1 MAWSVIMAASFRTT
15 ASFAVFTLA
24 ALLSFA
30 ASSQT
35 QPPVEIFR
43 TQITGAYGC
52 DNTFRCFSAAHAFRQ
67 GTLVAH
73 ATGPAISIQIRG
85 PRNNWPL
92 QQLLLNTESRGS
104 LHGPVALGDDVL
116 VLTGSSS
123 RYNFKQVLYV
133 YSRANGVWSLI
144 QTLVLFRPEGF
155 DRTEVT
161 SLAIDG
167 NTLLVAGTRYDDS
180 APTRVLKRVDI
191 YTRSSTGLFARN
203 GAIDPPGQ
211 QADGRYTLALK
222 LPFTLIGDGAA
233 ARAFMYE
240 RTTSGWRLRSTL
252 APDGGATDSGFAAAL
267 AMDGRTALIG
277 APGQANT
284 EDPSRPGAVY
294 VYRRDFDTPWQF
306 ETIVTGPPAEDGEHG
321 SSLWAFGQSLAL
333 EGGRA
338 LIGAGDINLAFLY
351 EENAG
356 WIPQAKLTGDIQMFP
371 NGMFLSDGT
380 VMVNY
385 YALFGEEA
393 IYVFELPQLGV
404 IEASSTE

>member
-1 MAWSVIMAASFRTT
+1 MSASHRTAASF
-15 ASFAVFTLA
+15 AAFTLA
-24 ALLSFA
+24 ALFSIA
-30 ASSQT
+30 ATSQT
-35 QPPVEIFR
+35 EPPVTIFR
-43 TQITGAYGC
+43 TQLTGAYGC
-52 DNTFRCFSAAHAFRQ
+52 DNTFRCFSSALAFRQ

-73 ATGPAISIQIRG
+73 ATGPAISIQTRG
-85 PRNNWPL
+85 LRNNWPL

-104 LHGPVALGDDVL
+104 LQGPVALGEDVL
-116 VLTGSSS
+116 VLTGTSS

-133 YSRANGVWSLI
+133 YSRTNGVWSLI

-167 NTLLVAGTRYDDS
+167 NTLLVAGTRYDDDS
-180 APTRVLKRVDI
+180 TPTRVLKRVDI
-191 YTRSSTGLFARN
+191 YTRASTGLFSRN
-203 GAIDPPGQ
+203 GAIDPSGQ

-222 LPFTLIGDGAA
+222 LPHALIGDGAA
-233 ARAFMYE
+233 SRAFMYE
-240 RTTSGWRLRSTL
+240 RTSNGWRLRATFR
-252 APDGGATDSGFAAAL
+252 PDAGAVDSGYAAAL
-267 AMDGRTALIG
+267 ALDGNTALVG
-277 APGQANT
+277 APGQANP
-284 EDPSRPGAVY
+284 EDASRPGAVY
-294 VYRRDFDTPWQF
+294 VYQRDSTGWQF

-321 SSLWAFGQSLAL
+321 SSIWAFGQSLAL

-351 EENAG
+351 EENSG
-356 WIPQAKLTGDIQMFP
+356 WIPQAKLTGDVQMFP

-380 VMVNY
+380 VMQNY

-404 IEASSTE
+404 IRASSTE